1 MSHSLEDLS
10 SEMRKIDFCMLTSKT
25 TGGALSSR
33 PMSNNGDVDYDGT
46 SRFFALESDRSVSD
60 ILENPDIGLT
70 YTSSKGLFSQRP
82 FFISIEGKGRI
93 IRDRKAFEE
102 HWDPDLDEWFEHG
115 VDTEGLVMIE
125 AVGQRVHYWDGT
137 DEGELKL

>member
-1 MSHSLEDLS
+1 MSRSLEDLS
-10 SEMRKIDFCMLTSKT
+10 SQMRKIDFCMLTSRT

-46 SRFFALESDRSVSD
+46 SRFFALESDRSVAD
-60 ILENPDIGLT
+60 ISQNPDVGLT
-70 YTSSKGLFSQRP
+70 YTSSKGIFGQRP
-82 FFISIEGKGRI
+82 FFISIEAKGRI
-93 IRDRKAFEE
+93 VRDRDTLAQ
-102 HWDPDLDEWFEHG
+102 HWQPRLDPWFEHG

-125 AVGQRVHYWDGT
+125 AVGERLHYWEGE